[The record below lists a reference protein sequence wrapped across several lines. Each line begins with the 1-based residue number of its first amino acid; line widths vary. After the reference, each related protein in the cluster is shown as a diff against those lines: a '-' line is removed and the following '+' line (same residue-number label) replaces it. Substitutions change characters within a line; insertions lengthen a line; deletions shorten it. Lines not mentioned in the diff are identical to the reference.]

1 MVHVDFLEKGVFEQ
15 IIEGGKKFDH
25 VQIREEQ
32 SRQRE
37 HTMKRPQ
44 YTPDISRSQCADMR
58 QTSESRVGAQRS
70 EMKE

>member
-1 MVHVDFLEKGVFEQ
+1 MILKSVVHVDFLEKGVFEQ

-37 HTMKRPQ
+37 HTM
-44 YTPDISRSQCADMR
+44 
-58 QTSESRVGAQRS
+58 
-70 EMKE
+70 